1 MKFFLL
7 VVIAVFS
14 CAAGQKY
21 FFRSDYNFVPEFS
34 SWLKFH
40 REPLPWHLARRTCEY
55 EGARLITP
63 MSRQNASYLKE
74 VQSGFNVNE
83 MYTGAH
89 STYGLGEFYTV
100 DGIPYMGISQ
110 HMWRRDGLSYS
121 HEDRCVIIDNK
132 GLLASVRCDEGYP
145 FMCSKRFVHLTVT
158 ECGTTDPAY
167 TLDKSTG
174 SCYKLHREHED
185 WNTAVT
191 VCTAEGGYLAI
202 PSDASEA
209 QLLADMAT
217 EDETIIGY
225 MNWEGTRISDKWHTL
240 HGDDITSTG
249 WAERDPFDIVSAC
262 GAIKK
267 NLPC

>member
-55 EGARLITP
+55 EGSKLGTP
-63 MSRQNASYLKE
+63 INKEYVTMYKDVMSTY
-74 VQSGFNVNE
+74 NVSDL
-83 MYTGAH
+83 YTGVHA
-89 STYGLGEFYTV
+89 TFGRGNYFTI
-100 DGIPYMGISQ
+100 DGKPFSGQ
-110 HMWRRDGLSYS
+110 HMWRRDGLKYS
-121 HEDRCVIIDNK
+121 REARCVTFDSN
-132 GLLASVRCDEGYP
+132 GQLASVSCDDDYP
-145 FMCSKRFVHLTVT
+145 FICSKKFVHLKTT